1 MDSGAIG
8 RHELTFHERMMPPIM
23 SELKKM
29 NAYGYNRRVEPKRLK
44 KAIISALRNV
54 SYSKRYSVL

>member
-1 MDSGAIG
+1 MNSGAIG
-8 RHELTFHERMMPPIM
+8 RDELKFHEGMMSPVM
-23 SELKKM
+23 SEFKKM

-44 KAIISALRNV
+44 IAIISALRNV